1 MKRPMPALLLSVFL
15 LFCVGAPAQVEQ
27 VLSYVVSDETTMVEA
42 LDAWYAT
49 RDSRFGQTATL
60 MATVANGTDPTTH
73 YLVIN
78 YPDYASYQAAQEGV
92 VKSAEF
98 SRLERRASMIA
109 SQRGDALYAQLLSNG
124 KTEKAGDYSYT
135 VSVNVTGPQREYV
148 AASGELMRSGIGKR
162 CPGAMKFL
170 AGRAG
175 TDSSHLTVISAPSL
189 AALVSYLDAYE
200 NDQDWAGFLTKVEKF
215 TTPAGTGLLRVV
227 KVWK

>member
-1 MKRPMPALLLSVFL
+1 MKRPIPALLLSVFL
-15 LFCVGAPAQVEQ
+15 LFCVCAPAQVEQ
-27 VLSYVVSDETTMVEA
+27 VISYVVTDETTMIEA
-42 LDAWYAT
+42 LDTWYAT

-60 MATVANGTDPTTH
+60 MATVANGTEPTTH

-78 YPDYASYQAAQEGV
+78 YPDYASYQSAQEGV

-98 SRLERRASMIA
+98 SRLQRRASMVA
-109 SQRGDALYAQLLSNG
+109 AERGDALYAQLLSNG
-124 KTEKAGDYSYT
+124 RTEKAGDYSYT
-135 VSVNVTGPQREYV
+135 VSVNVAGPARAFV

-189 AALVSYLDAYE
+189 TALIAYLDAYE
-200 NDQDWAGFLTKVEKF
+200 NDADWASFLTKVEKF
-215 TTPAGTGLLRVV
+215 TTPKGTGFLRVV

>member
-1 MKRPMPALLLSVFL
+1 MKRPIPALLLSVFL
-15 LFCVGAPAQVEQ
+15 LFSVCAPAQVEQ
-27 VLSYVVSDETTMVEA
+27 VISYVVTDETTMVEA
-42 LDAWYAT
+42 LDTWYAT

-60 MATVANGTDPTTH
+60 MATVANGTEPTTH

-98 SRLERRASMIA
+98 SRLQRRASMVA
-109 SQRGDALYAQLLSNG
+109 TERGDALYARLLSNG
-124 KTEKAGDYSYT
+124 RTEKAGDYSYT
-135 VSVNVTGPQREYV
+135 VSVDVTGPQREYV

-189 AALVSYLDAYE
+189 TALIAYLDAYE
-200 NDQDWAGFLTKVEKF
+200 NDADWANFLTKVQKF
-215 TTPAGTGLLRVV
+215 SAPSGTGFLRVV
-227 KVWK
+227 KVWE